1 MEVHAPISIAE
12 VAVIQDNLNLY
23 LQTMATYS

>member
-12 VAVIQDNLNLY
+12 VVVIQDNLNLY
-23 LQTMATYS
+23 LQAMATYS